1 MRHSNSRRSRGR
13 NNNSNN
19 GRRNNNQR
27 SHTFDSNGPDVRI
40 RGNAFQVNEKYE
52 ALARD
57 AAAAGDAVL
66 AESYRQHAEHY
77 QRVINELSGGNNNKD
92 NNQSR
97 KKGNGAADAG
107 GKQEAD
113 GNSKDE
119 TKTKAADDGNNSGG
133 KQRGRR
139 PQRQPRNVK
148 NTQPAAE
155 PVEA

>member
-13 NNNSNN
+13 NNSNN

-27 SHTFDSNGPDVRI
+27 SQTFDSNGPDVRI

-77 QRVINELSGGNNNKD
+77 QRVINELTGDNNS

-97 KKGNGAADAG
+97 KKGNGADT

-113 GNSKDE
+113 GNKKDDA
-119 TKTKAADDGNNSGG
+119 KANADDNGSGG

-148 NTQPAAE
+148 KTQQAE